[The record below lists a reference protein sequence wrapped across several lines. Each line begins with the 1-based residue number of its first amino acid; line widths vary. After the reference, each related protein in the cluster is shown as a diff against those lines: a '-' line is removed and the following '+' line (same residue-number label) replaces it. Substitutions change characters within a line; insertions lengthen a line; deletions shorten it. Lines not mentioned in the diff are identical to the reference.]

1 MPYFTYNIWLIKYM
15 ENEIPEC
22 QAIHYA
28 WLPAK
33 LLYHIREQGMDDF
46 DPDKAILLKMK

>member
-1 MPYFTYNIWLIKYM
+1 M

-22 QAIHYA
+22 QAIHNA
-28 WLPAK
+28 WLPPK
-33 LLYHIREQGMDDF
+33 LLYHIREQFCSKCMDDF